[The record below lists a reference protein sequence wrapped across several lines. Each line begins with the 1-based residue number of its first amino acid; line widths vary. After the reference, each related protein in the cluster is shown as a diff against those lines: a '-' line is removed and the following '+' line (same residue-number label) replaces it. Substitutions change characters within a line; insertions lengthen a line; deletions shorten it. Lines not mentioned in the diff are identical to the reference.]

1 MRSRPFTQR
10 PHRDRWMVSY
20 LDVLTIL
27 LIFFLTAAAKGRKAA
42 PSDLASASAEQG
54 RDAKPAASRAR
65 KTALAAPTPQA
76 ASTKPAA
83 SSIPS
88 AEPDAP
94 SGPRASAPPDVS
106 PPVVPDPA
114 LAGLAR
120 NLRNQGLD
128 VRNSAELD
136 DGEHPGE
143 RGLTILLPQA
153 VLFSPGDDRI
163 HDAARAPLRII
174 AAALRDL
181 PNKVNLAGHADATPI
196 HNRRFANNWE
206 LAAARSLRLMEVL
219 TERFGIDD
227 TRVSISS
234 YGAQEPNR
242 SNDTKDGRASN
253 RRVEIRILS
262 GRP

>member
-1 MRSRPFTQR
+1 MRSHSFTQR

-27 LIFFLTAAAKGRKAA
+27 LIFFLTAAAKGRKDAA
-42 PSDLASASAEQG
+42 LETDSASAALSRLPQQTASTTLE
-54 RDAKPAASRAR
+54 ASSKKPA
-65 KTALAAPTPQA
+65 
-76 ASTKPAA
+76 STR
-83 SSIPS
+83 S
-88 AEPDAP
+88 AEHDAP
-94 SGPRASAPPDVS
+94 PNPRASALPDAPETPPA
-106 PPVVPDPA
+106 VPDPT
-114 LAGLAR
+114 LAGLAQK
-120 NLRNQGLD
+120 LKDQGLD

-163 HDAARAPLRII
+163 HDAALAPLRII
-174 AAALRDL
+174 AAALREV

-219 TERFGIDD
+219 TERYGIDD

-242 SNDTKDGRASN
+242 PNDTTGGRASN

-262 GRP
+262 KTR